1 MVLER
6 YPGAAL
12 ASGSRL
18 RRAGAVLHF
27 FGRFRS
33 VLTAVRVGTSIVRL
47 NAADS
52 GGRTALMRANESRD
66 QSREKAPI
74 DATPPIARTLSN
86 VRAATPSAKW
96 LSRAVSRAR
105 LEDAPA
111 TPRSHID
118 RSAAEPTE
126 RPVERLPR
134 SPRVLGVPANQLAAP
149 KRLSQLSLRT
159 TFALE
164 KRARRSEGTTRFHRA
179 SQAMSYSSVSALTSP
194 LRTTMF
200 QANLVGGPISEAQPL
215 VQSLSGPS
223 AFIRSLTAKAE
234 SHAIRHISL
243 PAGGRLDNT
252 LVRRTRSG
260 APSSRTAPALAAVSS
275 RRRGAEPPHAASLA
289 SLVINSTPTVVI
301 HADGT
306 SDIEG
311 RVLEVLRQH
320 REMLFD
326 QWQREAQRRQRT
338 EF

>member
-1 MVLER
+1 
-6 YPGAAL
+6 
-12 ASGSRL
+12 
-18 RRAGAVLHF
+18 
-27 FGRFRS
+27 
-33 VLTAVRVGTSIVRL
+33 
-47 NAADS
+47 
-52 GGRTALMRANESRD
+52 MRAHESRD
-66 QSREKAPI
+66 QQSHERAPI
-74 DATPPIARTLSN
+74 GVTPPIARALSN
-86 VRAATPSAKW
+86 VRAATPTANW
-96 LSRAVSRAR
+96 FSRAVNRAR
-105 LEDAPA
+105 LEDATA
-111 TPRSHID
+111 TPRSHMA
-118 RSAAEPTE
+118 RRATVPTE
-126 RPVERLPR
+126 RPGERLPR
-134 SPRVLGVPANQLAAP
+134 SPRSAVGVPTNQLAAAR
-149 KRLSQLSLRT
+149 RLSQLSQRT

-179 SQAMSYSSVSALTSP
+179 SQAMSYSKASAVTSP

-200 QANLVGGPISEAQPL
+200 QANLAGGPISEAQPL

-223 AFIRSLTAKAE
+223 AFIRSPPAKAE
-234 SHAIRHISL
+234 SHVIRHISI

-260 APSSRTAPALAAVSS
+260 VPSSRTAPALAAVSS
-275 RRRGAEPPHAASLA
+275 RRRGAEPAPTASLA

-306 SDIEG
+306 GDIEG